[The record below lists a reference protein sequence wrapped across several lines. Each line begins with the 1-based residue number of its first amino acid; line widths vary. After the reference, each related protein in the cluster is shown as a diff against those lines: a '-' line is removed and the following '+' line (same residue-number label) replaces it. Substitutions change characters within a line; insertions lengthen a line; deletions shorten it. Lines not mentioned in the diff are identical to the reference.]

1 MANLEVFCDIIEW
14 LIVVTAAVMDKI
26 GGLLASNI
34 TPFIAP
40 MLKAFEQPVS
50 TKRPYQLKVLT

>member
-1 MANLEVFCDIIEW
+1 MEDLEVFCDIIEW

-50 TKRPYQLKVLT
+50 A